1 MMRARQACSGLRAL
15 VAAVLAVAAVVGM
28 TLGLNA
34 PLLAQTPGAG
44 DFLRQM
50 PPPATQPPAGTRQE
64 PSGAQ
69 PSTAPEMPSSTAFLV
84 RKLLLT
90 GDISVAREPL
100 LALVR
105 EAVGQTLTLAQL
117 QRFAD
122 RITAWYRERGY
133 PFARAYIPA
142 QTIDQGQVEILVLE
156 GRYGELR
163 LDNRS
168 GVQGDGVIAR
178 MLHRL
183 QTGEPIRQPALD
195 RTLLLLQD
203 IPGVQARGSLQPGA
217 QVGRSDLEVQ
227 VDRAQ
232 PYWASATVDNS
243 GSSSLGRKRLSGTL
257 GMAGLL
263 GTGDTLTLNM
273 LGSGSSSL
281 KYHRIAYETFVD
293 GDGTRVGAA
302 YSDLLYR
309 LIGSFSSLEAHGT
322 ANVSSLWL
330 RHPLLRS
337 RDANLNLQLQQE
349 HVKLRDRI
357 DLYAMFN
364 DRHLRVRT
372 LTLSGDLADGLLG
385 GGQNTASLSAVA
397 GNLSFDNELEGAADA
412 NGLIK
417 QGNFN
422 KLGFYFNRLQ
432 TLDRINRLSLT
443 VQGQHALRNL
453 DSSQKMSLGGP
464 TLLRAFDVSALS
476 GDTVS
481 ATTLEWQRELS
492 LPLAGQWQSI
502 VFWEQGRS
510 RVNHR
515 PVTDGANIATL
526 EGGGIGLRWTGPDQ
540 WRSSLHLASSIG
552 PVSGMVGG
560 SRAMQA
566 WLEISKG
573 F

>member
-1 MMRARQACSGLRAL
+1 MRAPVFTHAGF
-15 VAAVLAVAAVVGM
+15 VAAFFALLWSVFAA
-28 TLGLNA
+28 LNTPA
-34 PLLAQTPGAG
+34 LAQTPGAG

-50 PPPATQPPAGTRQE
+50 PAPAAQPPSGVRPEA
-64 PSGAQ
+64 PGAQ
-69 PSTAPEMPSSTAFLV
+69 PSTAPDMPASGAFVV
-84 RKLLLT
+84 RKLVLT
-90 GDISVAREPL
+90 GEISVDVASL
-100 LALVR
+100 QALVR
-105 EAVGQTLTLAQL
+105 EAEGQTLTLAQL

-122 RITAWYRERGY
+122 RITEWYRARGF

-163 LDNRS
+163 IDNRS

-178 MLHRL
+178 TLGRL
-183 QTGEPIRQPALD
+183 RAGDPIRQPALD

-203 IPGVQARGSLQPGA
+203 IPGVDARGALRPGA
-217 QVGRSDLEVQ
+217 QVGSSDLDVR
-227 VDRAQ
+227 VDKAQ
-232 PYWASATVDNS
+232 QFWGSALLDNS
-243 GSSSLGRKRLSGTL
+243 GGSSLGRKRLSGTL
-257 GMAGLL
+257 GMAGLV

-273 LGSGSSSL
+273 LGSGTSSL
-281 KYHRIAYETFVD
+281 KYHRIAYETLVD

-357 DLYAMFN
+357 EIYQTYN
-364 DRHLRVRT
+364 DRHLRVST
-372 LTLSGDLADGLLG
+372 LTLSGDLTDDWLG

-397 GNLSFDNELEGAADA
+397 GNLSFDDAVEAAADA
-412 NGLIK
+412 SGLIK

-432 TLDRINRLSLT
+432 TLNRSNRLALT
-443 VQGQHALRNL
+443 LQGQHALRNL

-464 TLLRAFDVSALS
+464 NLLRAFDVSALS
-476 GDTVS
+476 GDSVS
-481 ATTLEWQRELS
+481 ATTLEWQRD
-492 LPLAGQWQSI
+492 LPLPWPGQWQSLL
-502 VFWEQGRS
+502 FWEQGRV
-510 RVNHR
+510 RVNDR
-515 PVTDGANIATL
+515 PVSNGANIATL
-526 EGGGIGLRWTGPDQ
+526 EGAGIGMRWSGPDQ
-540 WRSSLHLASSIG
+540 WRSTLYLGSSIG
-552 PVSGMVGG
+552 PVSSMVGG
-560 SRAMQA
+560 SRALQA